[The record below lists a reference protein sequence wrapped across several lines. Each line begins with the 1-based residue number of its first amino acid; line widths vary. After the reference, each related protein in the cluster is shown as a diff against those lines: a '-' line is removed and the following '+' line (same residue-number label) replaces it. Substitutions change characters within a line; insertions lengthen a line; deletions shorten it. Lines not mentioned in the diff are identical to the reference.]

1 MAVKFPRRH
10 IERLIKVGSDS
21 NAGATRLSATV
32 VESWLDSLNYEDPV
46 AVLGDVMSALGQL
59 PSCHEDFLGNE
70 LYDRVQRVRDE
81 CQDEDDE
88 FDDGELDEDEDEE

>member
-1 MAVKFPRRH
+1 MAVEFPRKH

-21 NAGATRLSATV
+21 DASATRLSATV
-32 VESWLDSLNYEDPV
+32 VASWLDSLNYEDPV

-59 PSCHEDFLGNE
+59 PSCTEDFLGNE
-70 LYDRVQRVRDE
+70 LYDRVQRVCDE

-88 FDDGELDEDEDEE
+88 SDDGELDEDEE

>member
-46 AVLGDVMSALGQL
+46 AVLKGVMSALGQL
-59 PSCHEDFLGNE
+59 PSCAEDFLGNE
-70 LYDRVQRVRDE
+70 LYDRVQRVCDE

-88 FDDGELDEDEDEE
+88 FDDDDELDEDEE